1 MERSRKQW
9 ESCKRTLV
17 WLPWCFQVCFQKGY
31 LKFLPLQKAS
41 CHNKLSCSIK
51 CWSRIHLQC
60 RRHKRHGF
68 NLWVRKIP
76 WRRAWQPTSVFL
88 PGESHGQRSLAGY
101 SPKCLKELDTTRHLS
116 IHTLNAES
124 RNSIKIIY
132 HFFKSQ
138 EGREGKES

>member
-1 MERSRKQW
+1 M
-9 ESCKRTLV
+9 
-17 WLPWCFQVCFQKGY
+17 
-31 LKFLPLQKAS
+31 
-41 CHNKLSCSIK
+41 
-51 CWSRIHLQC
+51 
-60 RRHKRHGF
+60 RHGF
-68 NLWVRKIP
+68 DLWARKTP

-88 PGESHGQRSLAGY
+88 PGETHGQRG
-101 SPKCLKELDTTRHLS
+101 SPKCLKELDTTTQLS